1 MQRKIVTELLD
12 DDLGTAREIAG
23 ALADLRHINAWFG
36 GTETTVVLLRDVA
49 RAIDG
54 RKLSVLEVGA
64 GTGEAPLLAQ
74 KALAREG
81 VALDVTLLDRLASHL
96 PANGAASVVGDA
108 LRLPFNDDAF
118 DVVSC
123 SLFAHHFAPDAL
135 RLLASEALRVCRH
148 AVLINDLIRSRMHLA
163 LVYLGLPLFRSR
175 ITRHDAPAS
184 VRQAYTV
191 DEMRELLSPLSVQR
205 IDISRHHLY
214 RMGVLV
220 WK

>member
-1 MQRKIVTELLD
+1 MQRRIVAELLD
-12 DDLGTAREIAG
+12 DDLGTATEIGG

-36 GTETTVVLLRDVA
+36 GTGTTVVLLRDVA

-54 RKLSVLEVGA
+54 RKLSVLEVGS
-64 GTGEAPLLAQ
+64 GTGEVALAAQ

-81 VALDVTLLDRLASHL
+81 VTLDVTLLDRLASHL
-96 PANGAASVVGDA
+96 PANGVASVVGDA

-135 RLLASEALRVCRH
+135 RLFATEALRVCRR
-148 AVLINDLIRSRMHLA
+148 AVLINDLIRSRIHLA
-163 LVYLGLPLFRSR
+163 LVYLGLPLFHSR
-175 ITRHDAPAS
+175 ITWHDAPAS

-191 DEMRELLSPLSVQR
+191 DEMREVFSPLPVQR

-214 RMGVLV
+214 RMGVLL